1 MVVGLMI
8 FIVLLLSDS
17 QVLFAAES
25 KARYGGTL
33 TMSDF
38 VEEPNIGYP
47 PKMFR
52 PPAMRQSGPALET
65 LLRTDMTGK
74 PVPWLATAVKED
86 PKAMTVTLT
95 IRKGVKFHD
104 GTDFN
109 AEAVKWN
116 LDQQVAD
123 KGLGTDNIKSVE
135 ILNDSTV
142 RINLTAWD
150 STFISNLA
158 QPTGLMISPAAFKKN
173 GKDWCTN
180 NPVGTGPFQIVS
192 RQKDVRS
199 TFKKFDGYWQKG
211 KPYLDKIEF
220 TPIQDPLMREMS
232 LKKKEIDLMGT
243 INANNL
249 KGLEKEGLTVIRRT
263 QPAGAR
269 ALVFDSAN
277 PKSPLPM

>member
-25 KARYGGTL
+25 KARHGGTL

-38 VEEPNIGYP
+38 VQEPNIGYP

-86 PKAMTVTLT
+86 PKAMTITLT

-116 LDQQVAD
+116 LDQQVAE
-123 KGLGTDNIKSVE
+123 KGLGTENIKSVE
-135 ILNDSTV
+135 IIKTQRCESTLLPGTALLFPIWHSLRDS
-142 RINLTAWD
+142 
-150 STFISNLA
+150 
-158 QPTGLMISPAAFKKN
+158 
-173 GKDWCTN
+173 
-180 NPVGTGPFQIVS
+180 
-192 RQKDVRS
+192 
-199 TFKKFDGYWQKG
+199 
-211 KPYLDKIEF
+211 
-220 TPIQDPLMREMS
+220 
-232 LKKKEIDLMGT
+232 
-243 INANNL
+243 
-249 KGLEKEGLTVIRRT
+249 
-263 QPAGAR
+263 
-269 ALVFDSAN
+269 
-277 PKSPLPM
+277 